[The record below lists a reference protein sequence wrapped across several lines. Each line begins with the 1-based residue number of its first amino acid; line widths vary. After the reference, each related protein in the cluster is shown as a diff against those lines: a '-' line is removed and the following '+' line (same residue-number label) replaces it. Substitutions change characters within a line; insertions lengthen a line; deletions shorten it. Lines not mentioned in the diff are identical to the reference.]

1 MNAEYNM
8 INSSVGGR
16 SISLSLETIV
26 MLLTAVVLMLTI
38 VLTSRDLEYR
48 LDQRIEAVR
57 LELKADIQR
66 LEDRLLPV
74 VFPRERGITLR

>member
-1 MNAEYNM
+1 MA
-8 INSSVGGR
+8 NSNISGR
-16 SISLSLETIV
+16 SVSLSLETIV

-48 LDQRIEAVR
+48 LDQRIESVR

-74 VFPRERGITLR
+74 VYPANDE

>member
-1 MNAEYNM
+1 
-8 INSSVGGR
+8 
-16 SISLSLETIV
+16 

-66 LEDRLLPV
+66 LKDRLLPV
-74 VFPRERGITLR
+74 VFPASEE

>member
-1 MNAEYNM
+1 MNVEDNM
-8 INSSVGGR
+8 LNSSAGGR
-16 SISLSLETIV
+16 TISLSLETIV

-74 VFPRERGITLR
+74 VFPANEQ

>member
-1 MNAEYNM
+1 MANDNT
-8 INSSVGGR
+8 SGR
-16 SISLSLETIV
+16 SISLSMETIV

-48 LDQRIEAVR
+48 LDQRIEALR
-57 LELKADIQR
+57 LELKSDIQR

-74 VFPRERGITLR
+74 VFPSTEE

>member
-1 MNAEYNM
+1 MNAEHN
-8 INSSVGGR
+8 IVNSSVGGR

-38 VLTSRDLEYR
+38 VLTSRRDLEYR

-74 VFPRERGITLR
+74 VFPANEE

>member
-1 MNAEYNM
+1 MTVSA
-8 INSSVGGR
+8 SGR
-16 SISLSLETIV
+16 QISLSLETIV

-57 LELKADIQR
+57 LELKSDIQR
-66 LEDRLLPV
+66 LEDRLLPILL
-74 VFPRERGITLR
+74 PQNEG

>member
-1 MNAEYNM
+1 M
-8 INSSVGGR
+8 NSSVGGR

-48 LDQRIEAVR
+48 LDQRIESVR
-57 LELKADIQR
+57 LELQAAIQR

-74 VFPRERGITLR
+74 VFPAN

>member
-1 MNAEYNM
+1 MM
-8 INSSVGGR
+8 NSSVGGR

-74 VFPRERGITLR
+74 VFPPKEE

>member
-1 MNAEYNM
+1 MTA
-8 INSSVGGR
+8 SAGGR
-16 SISLSLETIV
+16 QISLSLETIV

-57 LELKADIQR
+57 LELKSDIQR
-66 LEDRLLPV
+66 LEDRLLPILL
-74 VFPRERGITLR
+74 PSNDE

>member
-1 MNAEYNM
+1 MDQRLTRMKAKR
-8 INSSVGGR
+8 GGR
-16 SISLSLETIV
+16 QISLSLETIV

-48 LDQRIEAVR
+48 LDQRIESVR

-66 LEDRLLPV
+66 LEDRLLPLII
-74 VFPRERGITLR
+74 PANQE

>member
-1 MNAEYNM
+1 MSGEIMA
-8 INSSVGGR
+8 SSSLNNR

-26 MLLTAVVLMLTI
+26 MLLIAVVLMLTI

-57 LELKADIQR
+57 LELKSDIQR
-66 LEDRLLPV
+66 LEDRLLSV
-74 VFPRERGITLR
+74 VLPANEE

>member
-1 MNAEYNM
+1 MNQRLTRMKAKR
-8 INSSVGGR
+8 GGR
-16 SISLSLETIV
+16 QISLSLETIV

-48 LDQRIEAVR
+48 LDQRIESVR

-66 LEDRLLPV
+66 LEDRLLPLII
-74 VFPRERGITLR
+74 PANQE

>member
-1 MNAEYNM
+1 
-8 INSSVGGR
+8 
-16 SISLSLETIV
+16 

-57 LELKADIQR
+57 LKLKADIQR

-74 VFPRERGITLR
+74 VLPASEE

>member
-1 MNAEYNM
+1 MSGEIMA
-8 INSSVGGR
+8 SSSLNNR

-26 MLLTAVVLMLTI
+26 MLLIAVVLMLTI

-57 LELKADIQR
+57 LELKSDIQR
-66 LEDRLLPV
+66 LEDRLLSV
-74 VFPRERGITLR
+74 VFPANEE

>member
-1 MNAEYNM
+1 MLNISAGE
-8 INSSVGGR
+8 R
-16 SISLSLETIV
+16 TISLSLETIV

-74 VFPRERGITLR
+74 VFPASEE

>member
-1 MNAEYNM
+1 MTANA
-8 INSSVGGR
+8 SGR
-16 SISLSLETIV
+16 QISISLETIV

-57 LELKADIQR
+57 LELKSDIPR
-66 LEDRLLPV
+66 LKDRLLPILM
-74 VFPRERGITLR
+74 PSNDE

>member
-1 MNAEYNM
+1 M
-8 INSSVGGR
+8 NSSLGAK

-74 VFPRERGITLR
+74 IFPSNEE

>member
-1 MNAEYNM
+1 MANDNT
-8 INSSVGGR
+8 SGR
-16 SISLSLETIV
+16 SISLSMETIV

-57 LELKADIQR
+57 LELKSDIQR

-74 VFPRERGITLR
+74 VFPSTEE